1 MKDPKKIILQQST
14 QLDKTSWMRKFDNLQ
29 KLITEVNDL
38 ADQILEVE
46 AKKIPILDDIAV
58 LRTQMVQ
65 ECIHPIEF
73 LVEYDEYIECK
84 FCSKKLKVS

>member
-29 KLITEVNDL
+29 KLITDVNEL
-38 ADQILEVE
+38 ADQILEIE

-65 ECIHPIEF
+65 ECIHPIDF
-73 LVEYDEYIECK
+73 LVEHDDYIECK